1 MKLQGK
7 VAIITGASQGIGAAA
22 ARLFAREGAKVV
34 LATRNEEKARQVEA
48 DIRKEGGEA
57 YFLKTDI
64 TQVPEVRRLMEETVS
79 MYGGLHVLYNN
90 AAMYLPMEDG
100 PIADVKEETWDQI
113 IAINLTA
120 VFLCTKY
127 AIPPM
132 IKSGGGSI
140 ISTSSTGGI
149 LGLGNTSYGAS
160 KAGVINLM
168 KNVAM
173 QYGDRK
179 IRANTIIPSIT
190 ETPMVLELFSD
201 PQVRQQW
208 LAATPVGRFGKPE
221 EVAKLA
227 LYLASDDAGYVT
239 GTELLIDGGFCAH

>member
-1 MKLQGK
+1 

-22 ARLFAREGAKVV
+22 ACLFAREGAKVV

-64 TQVPEVRRLMEETVS
+64 TQVPEVRRLMDDTVS
-79 MYGGLHVLYNN
+79 RYGGLHVLYNN

-132 IKSGGGSI
+132 IQSGGGSI

>member
-22 ARLFAREGAKVV
+22 ACLFAREGAKVV

-64 TQVPEVRRLMEETVS
+64 TQVSDVRRLMEETVS

-90 AAMYLPMEDG
+90 AAVYLPVEDG
-100 PIADVKEETWDQI
+100 PIADVKEEIWDQI

-132 IKSGGGSI
+132 IQSGGGSI

-208 LAATPVGRFGKPE
+208 LSATPVGRFGKPE

-239 GTELLIDGGFCAH
+239 GTEFLIDGGFCAH

>member
-34 LATRNEEKARQVEA
+34 LATRNEEKAKAVEA
-48 DIRKEGGEA
+48 DILKEGGEA
-57 YFLKTDI
+57 CFVKTDI
-64 TQVPEVRRLMEETVS
+64 TRVPDVRRLMDDTVS
-79 MYGGLHVLYNN
+79 RFGGLHILYNN
-90 AAMYLPMEDG
+90 AAVYFPMEDG
-100 PIADVKEETWDQI
+100 PIADVKEETWDNV

-132 IKSGGGSI
+132 IASGGGSI

-168 KNVAM
+168 KNVAT

-201 PQVRQQW
+201 PEVKKQW
-208 LAATPVGRFGKPE
+208 LAATPIGRFGKPDE
-221 EVAKLA
+221 IAKLA

-239 GTELLIDGGFCAH
+239 GTEFLIDGGFCAH

>member
-1 MKLQGK
+1 
-7 VAIITGASQGIGAAA
+7 
-22 ARLFAREGAKVV
+22 
-34 LATRNEEKARQVEA
+34 
-48 DIRKEGGEA
+48 
-57 YFLKTDI
+57 
-64 TQVPEVRRLMEETVS
+64 
-79 MYGGLHVLYNN
+79 
-90 AAMYLPMEDG
+90 
-100 PIADVKEETWDQI
+100 
-113 IAINLTA
+113 
-120 VFLCTKY
+120 
-127 AIPPM
+127 
-132 IKSGGGSI
+132 
-140 ISTSSTGGI
+140 
-149 LGLGNTSYGAS
+149 
-160 KAGVINLM
+160 M

-239 GTELLIDGGFCAH
+239 GTEFLIDGGFCAH